1 MQAPVLYGTIEH
13 PVVYFDDLDSMG
25 MVYASHYFTLVDRAA
40 ADFWARHGILPS
52 HPDAIHVFKKQS
64 IDYHA
69 PIRDIGPLRVR
80 LWLERIG
87 RTSCEYGFEI
97 RSGNGRVLHADG
109 RRTTVRVSL
118 ATGRPAPWTA
128 QARQGAQEILKPG
141 AEQHPEPV

>member
-1 MQAPVLYGTIEH
+1 MEAPVLYGTIEH

-25 MVYASHYFTLVDRAA
+25 MVYASHYLTLVDRAA
-40 ADFWARHGILPS
+40 ADFWGRHGIRPS
-52 HPDAIHVFKKQS
+52 HPDAIHVFRKQS

-80 LWLERIG
+80 LWVEQLG

-109 RRTTVRVSL
+109 RRTIVRVSL

-128 QARQGAQEILKPG
+128 QAREGAQEILKPG
-141 AEQHPEPV
+141 AEQRA